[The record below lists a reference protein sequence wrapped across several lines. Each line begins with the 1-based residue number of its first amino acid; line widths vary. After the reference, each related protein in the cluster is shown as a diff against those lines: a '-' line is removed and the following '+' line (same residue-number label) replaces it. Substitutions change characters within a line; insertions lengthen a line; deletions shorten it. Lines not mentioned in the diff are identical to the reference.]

1 MEQYIY
7 IGFSIP
13 KELCD
18 ELCDKICDNLV
29 ETINKVTTEFLNNEL
44 EEHIQKYKNRIKNRY
59 CYKYDNMPNLM
70 HLYSKFKINEKN
82 NDSKEFI
89 QYFWALED
97 GEIIIQKKTYSV
109 KQGDI
114 IIFPNSWV
122 FKYEIKFK
130 YIN

>member
-7 IGFSIP
+7 IGFSIT
-13 KELCD
+13 KELCED
-18 ELCDKICDNLV
+18 LN
-29 ETINKVTTEFLNNEL
+29 ETIDKTTTEFLNNEL
-44 EEHIQKYKNRIKNRY
+44 EEHIQKYKNIIKNRY
-59 CYKYDNMPNLM
+59 CYCYNYDNMPNLM
-70 HLYSKFKINEKN
+70 HLYSKFKINEIN
-82 NDSKEFI
+82 ENDSKDFI

-122 FKYEIKFK
+122 FQYEIKFK

>member
-1 MEQYIY
+1 MENFIY
-7 IGFSIP
+7 LAFSIP
-13 KELCD
+13 KELCED
-18 ELCDKICDNLV
+18 FQNDLDKLND
-29 ETINKVTTEFLNNEL
+29 FLNNEL
-44 EEHIQKYKNRIKNRY
+44 KEHLQKYKNQIKNRD
-59 CYKYDNMPNLM
+59 CYTYDNMPNLQ
-70 HLYSKFKINEKN
+70 HKNTKFIINEKN
-82 NDSKEFI
+82 EKNENDSKEFI

-122 FKYEIKFK
+122 FSCGLNFK